1 MKASV
6 IVLALIFVNPFL
18 IQSTSAQEDWSF
30 GHAYPNALIN
40 AVLPLPE
47 DLRDGATVLVYHPD
61 TGERIV
67 VRQGSNA
74 IVCIPGNPGDTRCF
88 NQVMGPAND
97 LRAKL
102 QAEGKSNEEIAAAL
116 GAARESGAV
125 PTAPYGTMMYLLRH
139 NDNQIKLLWVM
150 LVPNA
155 TPDSIGVSTT
165 SQRDN
170 ALQGH
175 GMPWLMRE
183 GTPGAHIMIPINNT
197 PLSSGYV
204 KQ

>member
-6 IVLALIFVNPFL
+6 IVLALLFVNPLL
-18 IQSTSAQEDWSF
+18 IQSTSAQEEWSF

-67 VRQGSNA
+67 VRQGSNG
-74 IVCIPGNPGDTRCF
+74 IVCIPG
-88 NQVMGPAND
+88 MGPAND

-125 PTAPYGTMMYLLRH
+125 PTAPYGTMMYMLRH

-155 TPDSIGVSTT
+155 TPESIGVSTT

-204 KQ
+204 EQ

>member
-6 IVLALIFVNPFL
+6 IVLVLIFVSPLL
-18 IQSTSAQEDWSF
+18 IQSTSAQQDWNYETA
-30 GHAYPNALIN
+30 HPDALIN

-67 VRQGSNA
+67 IRPGSNA
-74 IVCIPGNPGDTRCF
+74 IECIPGNPADTRCF

-139 NDNQIKLLWVM
+139 NDDQIKLLWVM

-155 TPDSIGVSTT
+155 TSDSIGVSTN
-165 SQRDN
+165 SQRVN

-183 GTPGAHIMIPINNT
+183 VTPGAHIMLHINNT
-197 PLSSGYV
+197 TL
-204 KQ
+204 